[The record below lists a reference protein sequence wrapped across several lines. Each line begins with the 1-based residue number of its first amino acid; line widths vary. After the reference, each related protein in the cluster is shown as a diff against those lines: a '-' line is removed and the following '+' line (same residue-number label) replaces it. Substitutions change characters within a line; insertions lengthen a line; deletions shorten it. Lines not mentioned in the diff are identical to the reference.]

1 MTVLNCFKSKEIKY
15 MYISAS
21 LIKKKIHDKY
31 IISGDT
37 LMGKSSR
44 NTLYR

>member
-1 MTVLNCFKSKEIKY
+1 MQKMYTIMYVEVTVPNCFLFPIY
-15 MYISAS
+15 
-21 LIKKKIHDKY
+21 DKY

-44 NTLYR
+44 DTLYI